1 MLSTAKTLSPFI
13 MVILILALFV
23 SGCGSSQPTFVE
35 TAPPESRIVVKT
47 DPWDNCD
54 TAGDVTRTFETKNTR
69 SQETAWWVEG
79 KAGVGGKIPIGF
91 LIPSLD
97 IEASISNHYGRKET
111 RTWESTVT
119 DTYKVPGS
127 KYAVMV
133 VYYQEITRKG
143 LIRVYDKEIEYEYP
157 AELSVLA
164 HRMVDMSCNPP
175 PAIQIMCAHILGAPQ
190 PQLSPAFSDLAGTW
204 VLSSPSRA
212 ELVKLDIEIQDVNVL
227 IHAYTDGSSGV
238 ADWGVQYQCLWSDP
252 MIVKFNHLLF
262 KTTTLTL
269 NSATNGTMRASA
281 VDSYI
286 KSPVTIPPQTTEY
299 IFKKR

>member
-1 MLSTAKTLSPFI
+1 MLSTARTLSPFI
-13 MVILILALFV
+13 TVILILSLFA

-54 TAGDVTRTFETKNTR
+54 TAGDVTRTFTTKNTR

-79 KAGVGGKIPIGF
+79 KAGVGGKIPLGF

-119 DTYKVPGS
+119 DTYTVPGS
-127 KYAVMV
+127 KYSVMV

-164 HRMVDMSCNPP
+164 HRKVDMLCNPLP
-175 PAIQIMCAHILGAPQ
+175 IAFMMCIRPLDGSQ
-190 PQLSPAFSDLAGTW
+190 PQLSQNFSDLAGTW

-212 ELVKLDIEIQDVNVL
+212 ELVKLEIGIDGPNVL
-227 IHAYTDGSSGV
+227 IHAYTNGDSGV
-238 ADWGVQYQCLWSDP
+238 ADWGVQYQCVHSDP
-252 MIVKFNHLLF
+252 MVVKFDQLLF
-262 KTTTLTL
+262 KSTTLTL
-269 NSATNGTMRASA
+269 HNATNGTMRATA
-281 VDSYI
+281 VDMYLKAPI
-286 KSPVTIPPQTTEY
+286 AIPPQTTEY